1 MRGLE
6 RDISFDEFIVMG
18 LLSFPSQRDPMGLE
32 RRGNCL
38 GAGPDPA
45 LEDGTSLTKN
55 KCRLTDGLHLF
66 CTPGGT

>member
-1 MRGLE
+1 MNLLE
-6 RDISFDEFIVMG
+6 WVCYRYQAKGIPWDWNEG
-18 LLSFPSQRDPMGLE
+18 
-32 RRGNCL
+32 GNCS

-45 LEDGTSLTKN
+45 LEEGTSLTKN